1 MGVHVSRFAKPKEPP
16 VSGGTPIWIMVV
28 YALGLLAGAIIV
40 LSLAFSGVV
49 YASGDSEFDVNVPA
63 FVLWGVIV
71 AVAAGVLVW
80 RRRGG
85 GR

>member
-1 MGVHVSRFAKPKEPP
+1 MTRFAKPKEP
-16 VSGGTPIWIMVV
+16 VETGGTPIWIVVV
-28 YALGLLAGAIIV
+28 YALGLMAGGIIV
-40 LSLAFSGVV
+40 LSLAFAAVV
-49 YASGDSEFDVNVPA
+49 YASGDSGFDVNVPA
-63 FVLWGVIV
+63 FVLWGAIV

>member
-1 MGVHVSRFAKPKEPP
+1 VSRFAKPKEP
-16 VSGGTPIWIMVV
+16 VETGGGTPIWVMLV
-28 YALGLLAGAIIV
+28 YALGLMAGGIIV
-40 LSLAFSGVV
+40 LSLAFAGVV
-49 YASGDSEFDVNVPA
+49 YASGDSDFEVNVPA
-63 FVLWGVIV
+63 IVLWGAIV

>member
-1 MGVHVSRFAKPKEPP
+1 MGVSRFAKPKEP
-16 VSGGTPIWIMVV
+16 VTSSGGTPIWVMVV
-28 YALGLLAGAIIV
+28 YALGLMAGAIIV
-40 LSLAFSGVV
+40 LSLAFAAVV
-49 YASGDSEFDVNVPA
+49 YASGDSGFDVNVPA
-63 FVLWGVIV
+63 FVLWGAIV